1 MSIVDSIVEFA
12 AAVRRDRKAN
22 PEAVGEG
29 AGLELLLAP
38 RFQALVEAVL
48 PEVTAA
54 PLSVLPE
61 FQRPGV
67 GRPDLALKR
76 QGEPA
81 RAFIELKQPGLVLDP
96 DRLAGHNADQ
106 FERFCGLPLWAL
118 CNFTSIRLYRR
129 DALEAEAEILPVAAL
144 DPGTSTTRADR
155 LIRERDVS
163 GFTAIL
169 QTLAMAAPVTPQ
181 DAEEVAAVLAHAA
194 RLVRSVVA
202 AQCDEGLDEVVSE
215 VRADFNE
222 TLFARAEAGGY
233 AAADTDLGFSS
244 AFAQTLVFG
253 LLLAREAGGMD
264 VDGQAYELLPD
275 ASWPLLR
282 GTLRALTL
290 DEVRAMLGVA
300 FDVTVDAVNA
310 VDPVLLSPANGRDPV
325 LYLYENFL
333 RIFDPEAVRRYGVYY
348 TPPEIVRLIVAEV
361 DRSLRGPFQ
370 SAGLLDENVQLLD
383 PACGTGTFLIAAA
396 GEAAH
401 QAEERYGE
409 GAVPAEVKA
418 FSRRMHG
425 FELLVG
431 PYAVAHY
438 RMTREVAG
446 RGAAA
451 ARLPIFLTDTL
462 APPADAAGVQPHLA
476 FLSSPMVAERRKAD
490 AVKRDAPILVVMGN
504 PPYKRL
510 RAGEARDLIG
520 TDMEE
525 RWEDLKQP
533 VRDAGHGLSLNA
545 FPDLYVAFYRW
556 ALWRLFEVEGAQC
569 RGVLAFIT
577 NRNFLTGRGFGGLRK
592 MLRERFDR
600 IRIVDFRGNTRAVRP
615 APVQRDQNVF
625 KIETGV
631 CILVAEAFDG
641 GSGQARVEYADVWR
655 EGAFT
660 RVDKL
665 YLADAAASDP
675 QRFTY
680 RPVQGEGM
688 DRLTPA
694 CFFGRDWP
702 ALNGIFDFASNG
714 IVTYRDDFVYATEAE
729 LLERRLL
736 EWRGKDRSK
745 AQKEFRDSAAN
756 KVGPALEQPFDS
768 EAIAPISYRPF
779 DIRYLYNHPNF
790 VDRPRHN
797 LQEVWGADNVALFAK
812 GDGTG
817 GGPAVW
823 CHGLLPDQ
831 HAFRGSYGG
840 WVFPLWDRREGQG
853 GALVNAEFLAELQDG
868 LGGAVGPQEVFDSAL
883 ALLSSSSYT
892 TRFAWDLEDSFP
904 HIPFPADMS
913 LFRRTVEVGGHIR
926 LLQTFAADP
935 DERFFRGRIQGRVAG
950 PILDVPPPQ
959 RAFTRQG
966 DEGTLALTAGG
977 AMRVAGVPGR
987 VWEFTISGY
996 PVLYKWLSARRG
1008 QPLNATMHRSI
1019 LGLVARL
1026 NHLMYLFD
1034 DADALLEEALEAP
1047 LSFGPRWRRGS
1058 GAAGSEGEDAE
1069 TADGSFRRGPESS
1082 L

>member
-1 MSIVDSIVEFA
+1 MSIVDTIVEFA
-12 AAVRRDRKAN
+12 AAVRADRAAN
-22 PEAVGEG
+22 AETVGEG
-29 AGLELLLAP
+29 TGLELLLAP
-38 RFQALVEAVL
+38 RFQALVDAVL
-48 PEVTAA
+48 PEVAA
-54 PLSVLPE
+54 TTLSVLPE
-61 FQRPGV
+61 FRRPGV

-81 RAFIELKQPGLVLDP
+81 RAFIELKQPGLALDP
-96 DRLAGHNADQ
+96 DRWRGHNADQ
-106 FERFCGLPLWAL
+106 FDRFCELPLWAL

-129 DALEAEAEILPVAAL
+129 GALEAEAEILPAAAL
-144 DPGTSTTRADR
+144 EPGISAARAGR
-155 LIRERDVS
+155 LIRERDTS

-169 QTLAMAAPVTPQ
+169 RTLAMAAPVTPQ

-202 AQCDEGLDEVVSE
+202 AQCGEGLDEVVSQ

-233 AAADTDLGFSS
+233 DPANTDSGFSS

-253 LLLAREAGGMD
+253 MLLAREASGRD
-264 VDGQAYELLPD
+264 VDEQAYELLPD
-275 ASWPLLR
+275 SSWPLLR

-290 DEVRAMLGVA
+290 DEVRVMLGVA

-333 RIFDPEAVRRYGVYY
+333 RIFDPEAVKRYGVYY

-361 DRSLRGPFQ
+361 DRSLRG
-370 SAGLLDENVQLLD
+370 SLGSIGLLDDEVQLLD

-401 QAEERYGE
+401 RAEERYGE
-409 GAVPAEVKA
+409 GAVPAEVEA
-418 FSRRMHG
+418 FSKRMHG

-451 ARLPIFLTDTL
+451 GRLPIFLTDTL

-476 FLSSPMVAERRKAD
+476 FLSAPMVAERREAD

-520 TDMEE
+520 ADMDE

-556 ALWRLFEVEGAQC
+556 ALWRLFEAEGAEG

-592 MLRERFDR
+592 MLRERFDS

-625 KIETGV
+625 DIATGV
-631 CILVAEAFDG
+631 CILVAKAFDG
-641 GSGQARVEYADVWR
+641 GSGEARVEYADVWR

-660 RVDKL
+660 RADKL
-665 YLADAAASDP
+665 NLADAAASDP
-675 QRFTY
+675 QRFAY
-680 RPVQGEGM
+680 RPIEGAGM

-694 CFFGRDWP
+694 CFVGRDWP
-702 ALNGIFDFASNG
+702 ALNGIFDFCSNG
-714 IVTYRDDFVYATEAE
+714 IVTYRDDFVYATEAD

-736 EWRGKDRSK
+736 EWKGKDRSK
-745 AQKEFRDSAAN
+745 AQEEFRDSAAN
-756 KVGPALEQPFDS
+756 MVGPALEQPFDS
-768 EAIAPISYRPF
+768 EAISPISYRPF

-790 VDRPRHN
+790 VDRRRLT

-853 GALVNAEFLAELQDG
+853 ALVNAEFLAELEDG
-868 LGGAVGPQEVFDSAL
+868 LGGAVGQQEVFDSAL
-883 ALLSSSSYT
+883 ALLSASSYT

-904 HIPFPADMS
+904 HIPFPADIS
-913 LFRRTVEVGGHIR
+913 LFRRTVEVGTRIR

-950 PILDVPPPQ
+950 PVLDVPPP
-959 RAFTRQG
+959 RNAFTRQG
-966 DEGTLALTAGG
+966 DEGALVLTAAGD
-977 AMRVAGVPGR
+977 MRVVGVPAR
-987 VWEFTISGY
+987 VWEFAVSGY
-996 PVLYKWLSARRG
+996 PVLHRWLRARRG
-1008 QPLNATMHRSI
+1008 QALNARMHRTV
-1019 LGLVARL
+1019 LELVARIGQL
-1026 NHLMYLFD
+1026 LYLFD
-1034 DADALLEEALEAP
+1034 EADALLEESMEAA
-1047 LSFGPRWRRGS
+1047 LSFGPHWRQAS

-1069 TADGSFRRGPESS
+1069 PAA
-1082 L
+1082 

>member
-12 AAVRRDRKAN
+12 AAVRADRAAN
-22 PEAVGEG
+22 AEAVGEG
-29 AGLELLLAP
+29 TGLELLLAP

-48 PEVTAA
+48 PEIAA
-54 PLSVLPE
+54 TPLSVLPE
-61 FQRPGV
+61 FRRPGV

-81 RAFIELKQPGLVLDP
+81 RAFVELKQPGLALDR
-96 DRLAGHNADQ
+96 DRLTGHNAIQ
-106 FERFCGLPLWAL
+106 FNRFCELPLWAL
-118 CNFTSIRLYRR
+118 CNFTLIRLYRR
-129 DALEAEAEILPVAAL
+129 DALEAEAEILPAATL
-144 DPGTSTTRADR
+144 EPRISAARAER
-155 LIRERDVS
+155 LIRGHDTS
-163 GFTAIL
+163 GFTMIL
-169 QTLAMAAPVTPQ
+169 RTLAMAAPVAPQ
-181 DAEEVAAVLAHAA
+181 DAEEIAAVLAHAA

-202 AQCDEGLDEVVSE
+202 AQCAEGLDEVVSQ

-222 TLFARAEAGGY
+222 TLFARAEAGGFDP
-233 AAADTDLGFSS
+233 ADTDSGFSS

-253 LLLAREAGGMD
+253 LLLAREASGRD
-264 VDGQAYELLPD
+264 VDEQAYELLPD
-275 ASWPLLR
+275 SSWPLLR

-290 DEVRAMLGVA
+290 DEVRVMLGVA

-310 VDPVLLSPANGRDPV
+310 VDPVLLSPSNGRDPV

-333 RIFDPEAVRRYGVYY
+333 RIFDPEAVKRYGVYY
-348 TPPEIVRLIVAEV
+348 TPPEIVRLIVSEV

-401 QAEERYGE
+401 RAEERYGE
-409 GAVPAEVKA
+409 GAVPAEVEA
-418 FSRRMHG
+418 FSQRMYG
-425 FELLVG
+425 FEMLVG

-462 APPADAAGVQPHLA
+462 APPADAEGVQPHLA
-476 FLSSPMVAERRKAD
+476 FLSAPMVAERREAD
-490 AVKRDAPILVVMGN
+490 AVKRNAPILVVMGN

-520 TDMEE
+520 SDMDE

-556 ALWRLFEVEGAQC
+556 GLWRLFEAEGANG

-592 MLRERFDR
+592 MLRKRFDR

-625 KIETGV
+625 DIETGV

-641 GSGQARVEYADVWR
+641 GSGEARVEYADVWR
-655 EGAFT
+655 EGVFT

-665 YLADAAASDP
+665 NLADAAASDP
-675 QRFTY
+675 ERFAY
-680 RPVQGEGM
+680 RPIEGAGM

-694 CFFGRDWP
+694 CFVGRDWP
-702 ALNGIFDFASNG
+702 ALNGIFDFVSNG
-714 IVTYRDDFVYATEAE
+714 IVTYRDHFVYATQAD

-736 EWRGKDRSK
+736 EWQGKDRSK
-745 AQKEFRDSAAN
+745 AQEEFRDSAAN
-756 KVGPALEQPFDS
+756 TVGPALEQPFDS
-768 EAIAPISYRPF
+768 EAIVPISYRPF
-779 DIRYLYNHPNF
+779 DIRHLYNHPNF
-790 VDRPRHN
+790 VDRPRLT
-797 LQEVWGADNVALFAK
+797 LQEVWGAHNVALFAK

-840 WVFPLWDRREGQG
+840 WVFPLWDRRDGQG
-853 GALVNAEFLAELQDG
+853 GALVNAEFLAELEDG
-868 LGGAVGPQEVFDSAL
+868 LGGEVDQQAVFDSAL
-883 ALLSSSSYT
+883 ALLSASSYT

-913 LFRRTVEVGGHIR
+913 LFRRTVEVGARIR

-935 DERFFRGRIQGRVAG
+935 DERFFRGRILGRVAG
-950 PILDVPPPQ
+950 PC
-959 RAFTRQG
+959 
-966 DEGTLALTAGG
+966 
-977 AMRVAGVPGR
+977 
-987 VWEFTISGY
+987 S
-996 PVLYKWLSARRG
+996 
-1008 QPLNATMHRSI
+1008 
-1019 LGLVARL
+1019 
-1026 NHLMYLFD
+1026 
-1034 DADALLEEALEAP
+1034 
-1047 LSFGPRWRRGS
+1047 
-1058 GAAGSEGEDAE
+1058 
-1069 TADGSFRRGPESS
+1069 
-1082 L
+1082 

>member
-81 RAFIELKQPGLVLDP
+81 RAFIELKQPGLPLDP
-96 DRLAGHNADQ
+96 ARFTGHNADQ
-106 FERFCGLPLWAL
+106 FKRFCELPLWAL
-118 CNFTSIRLYRR
+118 CNFTSIQLYRR

-144 DPGTSTTRADR
+144 DPGTSTARADR

-264 VDGQAYELLPD
+264 VER
-275 ASWPLLR
+275 ASIRIAARRILAAPARHPSLNSS
-282 GTLRALTL
+282 TMLRALTL
-290 DEVRAMLGVA
+290 DEVRVMLGVA

-370 SAGLLDENVQLLD
+370 SAGLLDKNVQLLD

-418 FSRRMHG
+418 FSQRMHG

-476 FLSSPMVAERRKAD
+476 FLSAPMVTERREAD
-490 AVKRDAPILVVMGN
+490 AVKRDSPILVVMGN

-520 TDMEE
+520 ADMEE

-556 ALWRLFEVEGAQC
+556 ALWRLFEVEGAQG

-625 KIETGV
+625 AIETGV

-665 YLADAAASDP
+665 NLADAAASDP
-675 QRFTY
+675 QRFAY
-680 RPVQGEGM
+680 RPIIGMDM
-688 DRLTPA
+688 DRLTPTG
-694 CFFGRDWP
+694 FVGMDWP
-702 ALNGIFDFASNG
+702 ALSCIFDFRSNG
-714 IVTYRDDFVYATEAE
+714 IVTYRDRFAYALTANAMRDRLVRWHTLDPIEAAEEFKETRDRKAGPAYATVFDEASI
-729 LLERRLL
+729 R
-736 EWRGKDRSK
+736 
-745 AQKEFRDSAAN
+745 N
-756 KVGPALEQPFDS
+756 V
-768 EAIAPISYRPF
+768 SYRPF
-779 DIRYLYNHPNF
+779 DIRFLYNRREF
-790 VDRPRHN
+790 VDFPKPD
-797 LQEVWGADNVALFAK
+797 LQDVWGADNVALFALD
-812 GDGTG
+812 DGTG
-817 GGPAVW
+817 SGPAVW

-840 WVFPLWDRREGQG
+840 WVFPLWDRRHG
-853 GALVNAEFLAELQDG
+853 GTRTLLNEEFLEELEVQ
-868 LGGAVGPQEVFDSAL
+868 LGAAVNPQEVFDCVL
-883 ALLSSSSYT
+883 ALLSASSYT
-892 TRFAWDLEDSFP
+892 TRFAWDLEDDFP
-904 HIPFPADMS
+904 HIPFPADAL
-913 LFRRTVEVGGHIR
+913 LFRRAAELGARIR
-926 LLQTFAADP
+926 ALQTFAADP
-935 DERFFRGRIQGRVAG
+935 DEHFFQGRIQGRVAG
-950 PILDVPPPQ
+950 PMLNVPQ
-959 RAFTRQG
+959 RRHAFTWQG
-966 DEGTLALTAGG
+966 DEGTLTLTASG

-1026 NHLMYLFD
+1026 SHLMYLFD

-1069 TADGSFRRGPESS
+1069 TPA
-1082 L
+1082 

>member
-12 AAVRRDRKAN
+12 AVVRADRAAN
-22 PEAVGEG
+22 AERVGEG
-29 AGLELLLAP
+29 TGLELLLAP

-48 PEVTAA
+48 PEIVAT

-96 DRLAGHNADQ
+96 DRLTGHNADQ
-106 FERFCGLPLWAL
+106 FERFCELPLWAL
-118 CNFTSIRLYRR
+118 CNLTSIRLYRR
-129 DALEAEAEILPVAAL
+129 DSLEAEAEILPTAAL
-144 DPGTSTTRADR
+144 DPGTSAARAGR
-155 LIRERDVS
+155 LIRERDAS
-163 GFTAIL
+163 AFTAIL
-169 QTLAMAAPVTPQ
+169 RTLAMAAPATPQ

-202 AQCDEGLDEVVSE
+202 AQCGQGLDEVVSQ

-233 AAADTDLGFSS
+233 DPADTDSGFSS

-253 LLLAREAGGMD
+253 LLLAREASGRD
-264 VDGQAYELLPD
+264 VDEQAYELLPD
-275 ASWPLLR
+275 SSWPLLR

-290 DEVRAMLGVA
+290 DEVRGMLGVA

-310 VDPVLLSPANGRDPV
+310 VDPALLAPENGRDPV

-333 RIFDPEAVRRYGVYY
+333 RIFDPEAVKRYGVYY

-361 DRSLRGPFQ
+361 DRTLRGSFQ
-370 SAGLLDENVQLLD
+370 GAGLLDENVQLLD

-396 GEAAH
+396 GEAADR
-401 QAEERYGE
+401 AEEQYGE
-409 GAVPAEVKA
+409 GAVPAEIEA
-418 FSRRMHG
+418 FAQRMHG

-476 FLSSPMVAERRKAD
+476 FLSAPMVAERREAD
-490 AVKRDAPILVVMGN
+490 SVKRDAPILVVMGN

-510 RAGEARDLIG
+510 RAGEVRHLIG
-520 TDMEE
+520 ADMDD
-525 RWEDLKQP
+525 RWEDLKRP
-533 VRDAGHGLSLNA
+533 VQEAGHGRSLNA

-556 ALWRLFEVEGAQC
+556 ALWRLFEAEGAQG

-592 MLRERFDR
+592 MLRERFER
-600 IRIVDFRGNTRAVRP
+600 IRVIDFRGNTRGVRP
-615 APVQRDQNVF
+615 ALVRRDQNVF
-625 KIETGV
+625 NIETGV
-631 CILVAEAFDG
+631 CVLVAEAAG
-641 GSGQARVEYADVWR
+641 GESCEAQVEYADVWQ

-660 RVDKL
+660 RADKL
-665 YLADAAASDP
+665 RLANEAAANRERLD
-675 QRFTY
+675 Y
-680 RPVQGEGM
+680 RLIDGTDM

-694 CFFGRDWP
+694 GFVGRDWP
-702 ALNGIFDFASNG
+702 DLDCIFNFRSNG
-714 IVTYRDDFVYATEAE
+714 IVTYRDRFAYAVTANALRDRLVRWHTLGPAEAAEEFKETRDRRAGPAYATEFDEGAI
-729 LLERRLL
+729 
-736 EWRGKDRSK
+736 RS
-745 AQKEFRDSAAN
+745 
-756 KVGPALEQPFDS
+756 V
-768 EAIAPISYRPF
+768 SYRPL
-779 DIRYLYNHPNF
+779 DIRFLYNRREF
-790 VDRPRHN
+790 VDFPKAD
-797 LQEVWGADNVALFAK
+797 LQEVWGEDNVALFAL

-817 GGPAVW
+817 AGPAVW
-823 CHGLLPDQ
+823 CHGLVPDQ
-831 HAFRGSYGG
+831 HGFRGSYGG
-840 WVFPLWDRREGQG
+840 WVFPLWERREGFG
-853 GALVNAEFLAELQDG
+853 EALIDEAFVSELADG
-868 LGGAVGPQEVFDSAL
+868 LGIPVGPQEVFDCVL
-883 ALLSSSSYT
+883 ALLSATGYT

-904 HIPFPADMS
+904 HIPFPADAG
-913 LFRRTVEVGGHIR
+913 LFRRATEVGARIR
-926 LLQTFAADP
+926 ALQTFAADP

-950 PILDVPPPQ
+950 PVLDVPTPQ
-959 RAFTRQG
+959 SAFARQG
-966 DEGTLALTAGG
+966 DEGTLALTRAGN
-977 AMRVAGVPGR
+977 MRVAGVPVN
-987 VWEFTISGY
+987 VWEFAISGY
-996 PVLYKWLSARRG
+996 PVLYRWLRARRG
-1008 QPLNATMHRSI
+1008 QALDAAMHRSV
-1019 LGLVARL
+1019 LQLVARIGEL
-1026 NHLMYLFD
+1026 LCLFD
-1034 DADALLEEALEAP
+1034 EADAVLEASLESP
-1047 LSFGPRWRRGS
+1047 LSFGSQWRQGS

-1069 TADGSFRRGPESS
+1069 SAA
-1082 L
+1082 